1 MNDSS
6 YEERIA
12 RLAETLREQ
21 CGELRREDAEELAA
35 RFDLDVDVVL
45 DCNRAIVTLT
55 RATEPVDGS
64 VDPAILSAVLPETY
78 EVLGELGRGGM
89 GVVYRARHRSLG
101 REVAIKVLRSGEQL
115 MSDMLQ
121 RFEREAQSLAKL
133 RHPHI
138 VTVHDVGRAG
148 GHVFYTMDFIEGR
161 SLDVVLKDGALSPS
175 EAVRIVT
182 QVTSAI
188 EHSHEHGVIHRDLKP
203 ANILLDESDNVYVAD
218 FGLARDV
225 NLDVELTTTGQ
236 LMGTPAYMS
245 PEAMRGDGS
254 RIGERTD
261 IWAIGAMLYEALTGV
276 SPFRRKNLVDT
287 MQAVLNEEAVPL
299 RKRNPRVPRDLE
311 LVCHKAMAKS
321 PDDRYATARAMRE
334 DLERFR
340 QGLPVLA
347 ERPSVTKRVS
357 RWFVRNRQAVLGG
370 AVAATLVAFFMVF
383 VRPDA
388 PSPRIID
395 AMIRSAQAR
404 EGQEAWEEAFELYQ
418 HARGVLGSD
427 AERPHRASDQVVS
440 DSLLDQVWRG
450 LLECRSRLSWKD
462 VSSGRRSEAARDMAT
477 WFLQCPRG
485 VDWRWRARY
494 SGELAAL
501 WTYADQPSNAI
512 EVLRNAYR
520 NKEGDDGSRSWTTC
534 WSACEPRLRT
544 LWENPEDTSY
554 RSAGRVLAAV
564 LSIVTNGASSD
575 AELRGFDV
583 TTAFIAA
590 WWDSDSLDPP
600 VRSRIRSRLRDAA
613 FGSDTPIG
621 WGGPR
626 PEVLRA
632 LTTLAADRSLSISTR
647 LEALDV
653 LCALSDLPWRPE
665 LSGTLTRIEDG
676 VALDARTLCVA
687 LRDRNR
693 DEANR
698 MRVDFA
704 VSLLAGASE
713 SNDVR
718 LREWLAGRTGMD
730 PATDFATWWPRHR
743 GESFESRL
751 RLALE
756 FDADNDAESG
766 ERIAT
771 QFSRLDG
778 LDRRRYH
785 QWRLEVADPGQAI
798 PVWPSLEPEP
808 ANLVAT
814 WQSGVRRIDDRYVL
828 DYSFEQWDPDGRRL
842 VGSWKTTSALPM
854 DEPERTYFAS
864 DLVSLAELSSPTLS
878 FERRTPQLGVTLPG
892 FHDFVGDPPNPSL
905 RVDLEGRLV
914 LRDEL
919 RFAWS
924 ARVNSGSDYT
934 RTLPEMLPQKLDSP
948 CVRVVDGWYGGYEG
962 ERCGPLVLAV
972 GARLADGRD
981 GFVSIQNVLD
991 GALVSIMGSSD
1002 ESLFDLLGCVE
1013 ARAFEWNALETI
1025 ARIGARVPS
1034 NERVRE
1040 LDERF
1045 ARLRTDDAG
1054 IARAVETMGGG
1065 AEGARIVRGR
1075 LASMLAARIVA
1086 GDDTACDSVDFE
1098 RRLREAETG
1107 LGLDAWWWLRVAE
1120 SESTR
1125 LRRIAY
1131 ERLERLPLSNP
1142 LLMHLSKHERLSE
1155 FPASVQAQV
1164 ERMNA
1169 SRSDEV
1175 SRVTMLFIALIG
1187 ILLVAGA
1194 FATRD
1199 LLRQSDSER
1208 TPSML
1213 AHASVGVLALASLA
1227 LVVVETRFGRWRLP
1241 PVSVGLVGLVW
1252 AAAIHVGFAR
1262 TRVRIT
1268 ALVLA
1273 VLALVAGIVADTRSH
1288 DYASAVASILTAA
1301 SLSLMSLSLVPR
1313 GGRRSTWSVVPA
1325 VLFGVA
1331 FSLSAF
1337 EGVRAL
1343 VTERLPSSFSALMQA
1358 SASGTVVRECS
1369 MLGLVAFTVIAVAS
1383 IVSSALRRRTA

>member
-6 YEERIA
+6 YEDRIA
-12 RLAETLREQ
+12 RLEGVLRELG
-21 CGELRREDAEELAA
+21 GELPQEDAEELAA
-35 RFDLDVDVVL
+35 RFELEIDVVL

-55 RATEPVDGS
+55 RAIEPVDGAGDLG
-64 VDPAILSAVLPETY
+64 VLSAVLPESY

-89 GVVYRARHRSLG
+89 GIVYRARHRSLG

-115 MSDMLQ
+115 MSDMFQ
-121 RFEREAQSLAKL
+121 RFEREAKSLAKL

-148 GHVFYTMDFIEGR
+148 GHVFYTMDLIEGR

-218 FGLARDV
+218 FGLARDI

-321 PDDRYATARAMRE
+321 PEDRYATARAMRE

-347 ERPSVTKRVS
+347 ERPSVTKRAT
-357 RWFVRNRQAVLGG
+357 RWFVRNRQAVLGS

-395 AMIRSAQAR
+395 SMIRSAQAR

-427 AERPHRASDQVVS
+427 AERPHRASEHVVT

-462 VSSGRRSEAARDMAT
+462 VASGRRSQAAREMAT
-477 WFLQCPRG
+477 WFLQCPPG

-501 WTYADQPSNAI
+501 WTFADQPSNAI
-512 EVLRNAYR
+512 ELLGNAYR
-520 NKEGDDGSRSWTTC
+520 GSELDGASRSWTTC

-544 LWENPEDTSY
+544 LWESPEDPSY
-554 RSAGRVLAAV
+554 RSSGRVLAAV
-564 LSIVTNGASSD
+564 ISIAMGGDSSD

-590 WWDSDSLDPP
+590 WWSSDSLDPN

-632 LTTLAADRSLSISTR
+632 LTTLASDRSLSTSTR
-647 LEALDV
+647 IEALDL
-653 LCALSDLPWRPE
+653 LCALSDLPWRPD
-665 LSGTLTRIEDG
+665 LSGTLTRIDDG
-676 VALDARTLCVA
+676 TALDARTLCVA
-687 LRDRNR
+687 IRDLDR
-693 DEANR
+693 DEASR

-704 VSLLAGASE
+704 VSLLAGADD
-713 SNDVR
+713 SNAMS
-718 LREWLAGRTGMD
+718 LRNWLAGRTGME
-730 PATDFATWWPRHR
+730 PTTDFAAWWPRHR

-751 RLALE
+751 RSAL
-756 FDADNDAESG
+756 DLDAENGADSG
-766 ERIAT
+766 ERIAA
-771 QFSRLDG
+771 QFARLDG

-785 QWRLEVADPGQAI
+785 QWRIEVADSGQAV

-828 DYSFEQWDPDGRRL
+828 DYSFEQWDPDGRHL

-864 DLVSLAELSSPTLS
+864 DLVSLAELSSPVLS
-878 FERRTPQLGVTLPG
+878 YERRTPQLGVTLPG

-919 RFAWS
+919 RFVWS
-924 ARVNSGSDYT
+924 ARVTSGSDYT
-934 RTLPEMLPQKLDSP
+934 GTLPEMLPQKLDSP

-962 ERCGPLVLAV
+962 ERSGPLVLAV

-991 GALVSIMGSSD
+991 GALASIMESSD
-1002 ESLFDLLGCVE
+1002 ESLFELLACVE

-1034 NERVRE
+1034 RDRVRG

-1045 ARLRTDDAG
+1045 ARLRTDDAA
-1054 IARAVETMGGG
+1054 IARAIEAASLGS
-1065 AEGARIVRGR
+1065 EGARIVRGR
-1075 LASMLAARIVA
+1075 LASMLAARVVA
-1086 GDDTACDSVDFE
+1086 GDETACDSFDFE
-1098 RRLREAETG
+1098 RRLEEAEAG

-1125 LRRIAY
+1125 LREIAHA
-1131 ERLERLPLSNP
+1131 RLEVLPLTNA
-1142 LLMHLSKHERLSE
+1142 LLMHLSKHEELTS
-1155 FPASVQAQV
+1155 FPTSVQAQV

-1169 SRSDEV
+1169 TRAAGV
-1175 SRVTMLFIALIG
+1175 SRVTMVFIALIG
-1187 ILLVAGA
+1187 ILLVAGT
-1194 FATRD
+1194 FVTRN
-1199 LLRQSDSER
+1199 LLRRSNSER
-1208 TPSML
+1208 APSTL
-1213 AHASVGVLALASLA
+1213 VHASVGVMALASLA
-1227 LVVVETRFGRWRLP
+1227 LVVVEARFGRWRLP
-1241 PVSVGLVGLVW
+1241 PVSVGLIGLVW
-1252 AAAIHVGFAR
+1252 TAALHVGIAR
-1262 TRVRIT
+1262 TRVQIT
-1268 ALVLA
+1268 ALILT
-1273 VLALVAGIVADTRSH
+1273 LFALLAGILADTRSH

-1301 SLSLMSLSLVPR
+1301 SLSLMSLSIVPR
-1313 GGRRSTWSVVPA
+1313 GGRRSAWTVVPS

-1337 EGVRAL
+1337 EGVRVL

-1358 SASGTVVRECS
+1358 SSSGAIVRECS
-1369 MLGLVAFTVIAVAS
+1369 MLGLVAFTVIVVAS
-1383 IVSSALRRRTA
+1383 IVSSALNRHAR